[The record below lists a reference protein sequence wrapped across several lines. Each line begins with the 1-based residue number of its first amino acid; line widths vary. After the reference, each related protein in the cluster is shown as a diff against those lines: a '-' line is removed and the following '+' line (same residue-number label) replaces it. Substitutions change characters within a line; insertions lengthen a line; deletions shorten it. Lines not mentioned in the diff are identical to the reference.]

1 MCVHIFLC
9 ICKYVCA
16 DMCVY
21 VCLHVYILCLCRYV
35 YIHAYVYICVC
46 VYMCTCIWVCM
57 YECIVCVYLCVYEC
71 MCVYCICLYVYVCLC
86 IHLYIHIHTYSL
98 DEVMPL
104 GIIMPPARA
113 IDHKTSVPDMR
124 NLLSS
129 YLIRT
134 ELLSELSKRLPKQH
148 KLYCPWKH
156 PEVGGKSLLLETP
169 CTLDTELRGS
179 TLDLTWKP
187 PP

>member
-1 MCVHIFLC
+1 MYMCVWI
-9 ICKYVCA
+9 
-16 DMCVY
+16 CVY
-21 VCLHVYILCLCRYV
+21 MFVYMRIYCVYFRYV

-57 YECIVCVYLCVYEC
+57 YECIVYVYLGVYEY
-71 MCVYCICLYVYVCLC
+71 MCDCLCLYVCVYT
-86 IHLYIHIHTYSL
+86 YIHTHTYISL
-98 DEVMPL
+98 DAVRPL
-104 GIIMPPARA
+104 RMIMPPARA
-113 IDHKTSVPDMR
+113 IDYKTSVPDMR

-129 YLIRT
+129 YLIGT
-134 ELLSELSKRLPKQH
+134 ELLLSELSKRLPKQH

-169 CTLDTELRGS
+169 CTLDPELRGP
-179 TLDLTWKP
+179 TLELTWKP